1 MVRRLLTACLI
12 SAALGYLLESDA
24 QASCRY
30 HEMDLLRLQGGSGT
44 AAQIAA
50 ARARLDACQGKGTA
64 ATWGE
69 NSEIN
74 LFKPNNLFK
83 PRERQQAAP
92 VQRAR
97 RGSDHSAPAGTYRTL
112 CVRPCD
118 GYYFPIS
125 NATRRK
131 HLEYDRVVCQHLC
144 PAVEAELYYHS
155 GSQGPEQM
163 RSIEGKRYSELE
175 NAFAYRDALDDSC
188 TCGTPPVWRYAAIA
202 ESVGAEP
209 EAHPLPRPRPA
220 PGGDPE
226 TALNRLGALAFA
238 IDTATSTHTE
248 PAAEDETVRVI
259 LPPWDTSADAVLV
272 SPVPNPIPLALRYR

>member
-12 SAALGYLLESDA
+12 GLALGYLLEGDA
-24 QASCRY
+24 QANCRY

-64 ATWGE
+64 AIWGE
-69 NSEIN
+69 DSGFN
-74 LFKPNNLFK
+74 LFKPK
-83 PRERQQAAP
+83 KRQRAAP

-97 RGSDHSAPAGTYRTL
+97 RGSDYSAPAGTYRTL

-131 HLEYDRVVCQHLC
+131 HLEYDRVVCEHLC
-144 PAVEAELYYHS
+144 PAAEAELYYHS
-155 GSQGPEQM
+155 GGQGPEQM
-163 RSIEGKRYSELE
+163 RTIDGKRYSELE
-175 NAFAYRDALDDSC
+175 HAFAYRETLDDSC

-202 ESVGAEP
+202 ESVDAEP

-226 TALNRLGALAFA
+226 TALNRLGALALA
-238 IDTATSTHTE
+238 IDTTTSTHAE
-248 PAAEDETVRVI
+248 PAAEEEAVRVI
-259 LPPWDTSADAVLV
+259 LPPWDTSADAVLL